1 MEEPRSGIKSALQSI
16 SSNSDVLSLRLI
28 FYRIV
33 FSFYFVKSILVLT
46 LGISNLNGTV
56 KKKLN
61 NTKKS

>member
-46 LGISNLNGTV
+46 LGISNQNGTV